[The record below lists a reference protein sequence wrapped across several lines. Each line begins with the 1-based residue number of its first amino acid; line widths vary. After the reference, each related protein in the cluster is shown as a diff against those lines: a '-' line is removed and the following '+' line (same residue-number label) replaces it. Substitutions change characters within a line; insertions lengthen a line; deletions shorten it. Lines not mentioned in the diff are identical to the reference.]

1 MSRKNAGI
9 LRFYW
14 IAFMTGVYTLWSCT
28 KIIVGSYLI
37 KDYRPYIDR
46 IMSKWARRL
55 LGLIGVTT
63 KVSGVDNIPSKGERP
78 VIVMCNH
85 SSLYDIPIAINAL
98 NTSFR
103 FVAKS
108 ELFNLPIF
116 GSAIHKAEF
125 VSIDRK
131 NREQALKDLEDA
143 KSKMLDGITLWMAP
157 EGTRSKDGKLAK
169 FKRGAFHIAID
180 TKALILPIAVKDIH
194 KVQAGD
200 DLRLYLN
207 QEIEVEICEPVDTL
221 NFDESH
227 RRELVDE
234 VRNRMLKALGQEQ
247 QLAKERGAGNEELNK
262 K

>member
-1 MSRKNAGI
+1 MSNKQAGK

-14 IAFMTGVYTLWSCT
+14 VAFMTGVYTLWSCI
-28 KIIVGSYLI
+28 KIIVGSYLV

-63 KVSGVDNIPSKGERP
+63 KVIGLEHIPKKGERP

-98 NTSFR
+98 GTSIR
-103 FVAKS
+103 FVSKR
-108 ELFNLPIF
+108 ELFKLPIF
-116 GSAIHKAEF
+116 GSAIRKAEF

-169 FKRGAFHIAID
+169 FKRGAFHVAID
-180 TKALILPIAVKDIH
+180 TKALILPVAVKEIH

-200 DLRLYLN
+200 DLRLTLN
-207 QEIEVEICEPVDTL
+207 QEIEVEICEPVDVAD
-221 NFDESH
+221 FDESH
-227 RRELVDE
+227 RRELVEE
-234 VRNRMLKALGQEQ
+234 VRNRMLKALGQE
-247 QLAKERGAGNEELNK
+247 E
-262 K
+262 

>member
-1 MSRKNAGI
+1 MSRKQASK
-9 LRFYW
+9 LRFFW
-14 IAFMTGVYTLWSCT
+14 VAFMTGIYTLWSCI
-28 KIIVGSYLI
+28 KIIVGSYVV
-37 KDYRPYIDR
+37 KNYRPYIDR

-55 LGLIGVTT
+55 LRLIGVTT
-63 KVSGVDNIPSKGERP
+63 KVIGVEHIPAKGERP

-98 NTSFR
+98 NISFR
-103 FVAKS
+103 FVAKR
-108 ELFNLPIF
+108 ELFKLPIF
-116 GSAIHKAEF
+116 GSAIRKAEF
-125 VSIDRK
+125 VSIDRH
-131 NREQALKDLEDA
+131 NREQALKDLADA

-207 QEIEVEICEPVDTL
+207 QEIEVEICEAVDAAD
-221 NFDESH
+221 FDESH
-227 RRELVDE
+227 RRELVE
-234 VRNRMLKALGQEQ
+234 KVRNRMLKALG
-247 QLAKERGAGNEELNK
+247 A
-262 K
+262 

>member
-1 MSRKNAGI
+1 MSSKPASK

-14 IAFMTGVYTLWSCT
+14 IAFMTGVYTLWSCI
-28 KIIVGSYLI
+28 KIIIGSFI
-37 KDYRPYIDR
+37 VKNYRPYIDR
-46 IMSKWARRL
+46 IMSKWASRL

-63 KVSGVDNIPSKGERP
+63 KVIGIDNIPGKGERP

-85 SSLYDIPIAINAL
+85 SSLYDIPVAINAL

-103 FVAKS
+103 FVAKR

-116 GSAIHKAEF
+116 GSAIRKAEF

-131 NREQALKDLEDA
+131 NREQAVKDLEDA

-169 FKRGAFHIAID
+169 FKRGAFHIAVD
-180 TKALILPIAVKDIH
+180 TNALILPIAIKDIY

-207 QEIEVEICEPVDTL
+207 QEIEVEICKPVDVADY
-221 NFDESH
+221 DESH
-227 RRELVDE
+227 SRELVEE
-234 VRNRMLKALGQEQ
+234 VRNRMLKALQ
-247 QLAKERGAGNEELNK
+247 REE
-262 K
+262 